1 MLPEKKNKNNSL
13 QLYFFKN
20 VLAILDF
27 LHFYM
32 NFTFSMSVSTK
43 KPFEDFD
50 RTVLNVQISLERT
63 VQSMECP
70 RENRLGE
77 TRILAHGHVM
87 NKQNRDQGSGS
98 SMVKAEALAR
108 LAFEPQEYQL
118 KVPLS

>member
-13 QLYFFKN
+13 QLYLFKN

-32 NFTFSMSVSTK
+32 NFTFSMSISTK

-77 TRILAHGHVM
+77 IRILAHGHVM
-87 NKQNRDQGSGS
+87 NKQSRD
-98 SMVKAEALAR
+98 
-108 LAFEPQEYQL
+108 
-118 KVPLS
+118 